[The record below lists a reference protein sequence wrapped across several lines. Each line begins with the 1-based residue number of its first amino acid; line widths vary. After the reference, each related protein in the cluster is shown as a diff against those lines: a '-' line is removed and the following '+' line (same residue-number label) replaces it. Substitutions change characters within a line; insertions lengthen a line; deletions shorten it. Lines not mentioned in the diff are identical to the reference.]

1 MQGCADAGE
10 APLLIDPQVGDQVR
24 HPEAGAGVDRERV
37 VGDQRGGRDQ
47 EAVVDRSTVP
57 ALRVAGRSSEMVPE
71 KPLPN
76 WAV

>member
-47 EAVVDRSTVP
+47 EAV
-57 ALRVAGRSSEMVPE
+57 GRQVHRARLVGGGAFERDVPE
-71 KPLPN
+71 RPLPN